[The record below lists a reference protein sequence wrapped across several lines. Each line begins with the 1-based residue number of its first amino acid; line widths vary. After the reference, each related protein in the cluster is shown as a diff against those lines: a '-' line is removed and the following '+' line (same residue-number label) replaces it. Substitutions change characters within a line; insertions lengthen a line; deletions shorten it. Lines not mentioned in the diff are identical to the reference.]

1 MVKMMDTLINNK
13 WHILL
18 PEHRHDRPE
27 WDWWE
32 QERLQSMHDTTKPG
46 DIVYYVGS
54 EEGDMCGLLAMWGAK
69 LVLFEPNDKVWPNTK
84 AIWDANKLEKPLGFV
99 NGFASDETKN
109 GEAVILDW
117 PDSAKGEIIH
127 DHGFK
132 ELKAEDPEI
141 PQISIDDLVASGKV
155 PPPDMISLDVEG
167 AEGRVLRGAEQTL
180 RKYHPKIY
188 LSMHYE
194 FLYRQYNELYFDLQD
209 WIKSLGYVHQYLGNQ
224 PHEQHELY
232 TAN

>member
-1 MVKMMDTLINNK
+1 MTKMVDTLINDK

-18 PEHRHDRPE
+18 PEHRAARPE

-32 QERLQSMHDTTKPG
+32 KERLQSMKDTVKPG
-46 DIVYYVGS
+46 DVVYYVGS

-84 AIWDANKLEKPLGFV
+84 AIWDANNLEKPIAFI

-109 GEAVILDW
+109 GNAVIMDW
-117 PDSAKGEIIH
+117 PESASGEVIH

-141 PQISIDDLVASGKV
+141 PQIKIDDLKL

-167 AEGRVLRGAEQTL
+167 AEGRVLRGAEQIL
-180 RKYHPKIY
+180 RKYHPRIY
-188 LSMHYE
+188 LSLHYE
-194 FLYRQYNELYFDLQD
+194 FLYRQYGQLHFDLMD
-209 WIKSLGYVHQYLGNQ
+209 WIKGLGYKETYLGNQ
-224 PHEQHELY
+224 PHEQHMLY
-232 TAN
+232 EAT